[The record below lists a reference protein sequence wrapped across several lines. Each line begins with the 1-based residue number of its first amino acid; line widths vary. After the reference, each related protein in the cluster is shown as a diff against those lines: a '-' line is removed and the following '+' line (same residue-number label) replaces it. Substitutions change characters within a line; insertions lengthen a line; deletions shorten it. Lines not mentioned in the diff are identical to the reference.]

1 MSDADDVSTNPRNPP
16 SPEELANAARKI
28 GSAVQGA
35 LAELGLGDLQQQQP
49 ISDQARRLVAA
60 RILGRDAEAEALLH
74 GERVNLES
82 GQGWQWVTP
91 AYVSRVELHN
101 SGAAA
106 LRIEADQRDAGGR
119 FVLRVRAELGEDL
132 DEQTE
137 RVNEGL
143 QAAGEL
149 ARAVIAAHG
158 RAAAELAG
166 VRVAIAARARLAET
180 EPSNLVEDL
189 ELLAACAR
197 EFTAALDALPYF
209 NQCCSH
215 TGRRYE
221 ADREFCSACG
231 AESPAKRWL

>member
-1 MSDADDVSTNPRNPP
+1 MSNTNDDASTDPRKIP
-16 SPEELANAARKI
+16 SLEELEAEARKAGAI
-28 GSAVQGA
+28 VQQVV
-35 LAELGLGDLQQQQP
+35 AELGLGDGSQP
-49 ISDQARRLVAA
+49 ISDQARRLIAA

-74 GERVNLES
+74 GERVSLES

-101 SGAAA
+101 AGAAA

-132 DEQTE
+132 DEQTA

-149 ARAVIAAHG
+149 ARAVIAAHDRG
-158 RAAAELAG
+158 AAELAG